1 MVILDENKVKKK
13 NTGNL
18 ETGIAYLDE
27 NNLKSENELKI
38 RKPKI
43 KSSFGDIV
51 PIVDITEYDFF
62 EMRNGEFMEI
72 VQITSKDIYSLN
84 ESDKDN
90 DIFSLAY
97 FFQAYSHSIKIVP
110 LNTPV
115 SLDVQKNN
123 IQRKIKKNKKASYL
137 HFLEKKLYELEFLE
151 ANRTNREY
159 FIFIYADDEK
169 TLHDRKQQIRK
180 LLSRSN
186 PLIELSNDKKINVLY
201 QLFNP
206 NSKPKIN

>member
-1 MVILDENKVKKK
+1 MVLMDESKLSKKRVRDIENIPFLDES
-13 NTGNL
+13 
-18 ETGIAYLDE
+18 
-27 NNLKSENELKI
+27 NLKVENELKDK
-38 RKPKI
+38 KPKV

-51 PIVDITEYDFF
+51 PIIDRTEYDFF
-62 EMRNGEFMEI
+62 EMRNGEFLEI

-97 FFQAYSHSIKIVP
+97 FFQAYNHSIKIVP

-115 SLDVQKNN
+115 NLDIQKNN
-123 IQRKIKKNKKASYL
+123 IQRKIRKNKKISYKT
-137 HFLEKKLYELEFLE
+137 FLEKKLYELEFLE

-159 FIFIYADDEK
+159 FIFIYAEDEK
-169 TLHDRKQQIRK
+169 TLLERKQQIRK

-186 PLIELSNDKKINVLY
+186 PVIELSNNKKINVLY
-201 QLFNP
+201 QMFNP